1 MTCDPVTSQ
10 PIARHR
16 PGTRR
21 EPGPACGYRLPVH
34 LALELLVLGFG
45 TASYA
50 GGARDVLVRGY
61 APNVFSRVVW
71 LLLAGISTAGVI
83 ASGSGSGAVLLAVV
97 FLVGNA
103 VICLLSLW
111 RGTRGVGRLEHVC
124 LAILVLSG
132 VVWLVFDAPVVSLV
146 LSLLAH
152 LVGGAPTYRRAW
164 ERPASESA
172 GFWSL
177 FFLASV
183 CSLLATL
190 GEPAQAL
197 VFPLY
202 FVLFDGG
209 MTALA
214 LRRRP

>member
-1 MTCDPVTSQ
+1 M
-10 PIARHR
+10 
-16 PGTRR
+16 
-21 EPGPACGYRLPVH
+21 H
-34 LALELLVLGFG
+34 LTLELLVLAFG

-50 GGARDVLVRGY
+50 VGARDVLVRGY

-71 LLLAGISTAGVI
+71 LLLAVISAAGVV
-83 ASGSGSGAVLLAVV
+83 ASGSGSGAVLLAGV
-97 FLVGNA
+97 FLLGNA
-103 VICLLSLW
+103 VICGLSLV

-124 LAILVLSG
+124 LAILVLSA
-132 VVWLVFDAPVVSLV
+132 VVWVLFDAPVLSLV

-164 ERPASESA
+164 QQPGSESA

-190 GEPAQAL
+190 GGPVQTL

-209 MTALA
+209 MTVLA
-214 LRRRP
+214 LRRPR

>member
-1 MTCDPVTSQ
+1 V
-10 PIARHR
+10 
-16 PGTRR
+16 
-21 EPGPACGYRLPVH
+21 VH
-34 LALELLVLGFG
+34 LALELLVLAFG

-50 GGARDVLVRGY
+50 VGARDILTRGY
-61 APNVFSRVVW
+61 APSLFSRVVW
-71 LLLAGISTAGVI
+71 LLLAVISAAGVV

-97 FLVGNA
+97 FLAGNA
-103 VICLLSLW
+103 VICLLSVW
-111 RGTRGVGRLEHVC
+111 RGSRGIGRLEHVC
-124 LAILVLSG
+124 LVILTVSAL
-132 VVWLVFDAPVVSLV
+132 VWLVFDAPVVSLV
-146 LSLLAH
+146 ISLLAH

-164 ERPASESA
+164 QQPGSESA

-183 CSLLATL
+183 ASLLATL
-190 GEPAQAL
+190 GEPAQSL

-214 LRRRP
+214 LRRRH